1 MFRSLLS
8 FFVLRF
14 FRRQRIETDL
24 NHEIQAHLA
33 LDTQARIER
42 GELPDSA
49 RQSTLRE
56 FGNPGL
62 VAEVTRDM
70 WGLTWLEQLLKD
82 LEFAFRVLRKAPL
95 FTAVVVAALALGIGS
110 TTAIF
115 TVVHGILLRPL
126 PFPDPDRLVM
136 VWEIPPDTK
145 KPNVVELKNFFAWK
159 ARSQSFQS
167 TAAFVRVPMN
177 LIGTAGN
184 EQVDGLKVTADFFGV
199 LGVRPLLGRV
209 FRPGE
214 YGHSAPREVVL
225 SYGAWQRLFG
235 GRSDVI
241 GRRISIDVSHHEI
254 VGVMPSGFG
263 FPNMPAELYV
273 PLADSGLR
281 QGRNFSVV
289 SRLRGGV
296 TLGAARAE
304 IASIAARTA
313 SEDPDLNAGWS
324 ATVIPLLDEAV
335 GTIRPVL
342 LVLFAAVALVL
353 VIACANVVNLLLM
366 RSVRRTREISVRLAL
381 GAGTRRIMRQ
391 LLVESLLLSS
401 LGGLLGVGLALA
413 AVRLIIARLPPSL
426 SIPRLH
432 EITVDLPVLLF
443 TLSITLLSGALFG
456 LFPALQGLKT
466 DLVRGLHE
474 SSRTATSGGKL
485 RAALVVSEVALA
497 VVLVAAAAL
506 MMRSFIRL
514 IHVNP
519 GFHTEHVLTTSM
531 LLLPVQ
537 REEFHAQLV
546 EQILERVRALPGIIA
561 AGSIG
566 VLPMLGTNSGTWYY
580 PANRPDPPL
589 NRRPGG
595 DVSVIT
601 PGYFRALGIPIL
613 HGRDFDDRD
622 RPGAQAV
629 GILNETAARAL
640 FPNHNPLGQS
650 LRVWW
655 NNLPNIRIVGV
666 VSDIRHSQLN
676 TPPDPCLFLP
686 NDQAPFPFSS
696 LVVRTTGD
704 PMKLASAI
712 RHEIH
717 EVDDDQGIGKVES
730 MQQLVSDSVARP
742 RVEAMLLTAFGLIA
756 LLLACIGIYG
766 VLAYAVTQRTR
777 EIGIRVALGAARH
790 SIFKMILRD
799 GFRLTLIGLA
809 IGLAAAAVLTRFLRA
824 LLFEIKPDDPLTLA
838 AVIGLLAAIGLVAC
852 YLPASRAM
860 RVDPA
865 IVLRDE

>member
-1 MFRSLLS
+1 VFHRFLR

-14 FRRQRIETDL
+14 LRRGRTETDL
-24 NHEIQAHLA
+24 NDEIQAHLA
-33 LDTQARIER
+33 LDAQARMEQ
-42 GELPDSA
+42 GESPQSA
-49 RQSTLRE
+49 RESALRG
-56 FGNPGL
+56 FGNPG
-62 VAEVTRDM
+62 VVTEVTRDM
-70 WGLTWLEQLLKD
+70 WGLTWLEQLLRD
-82 LEFAFRVLRKAPL
+82 LGFAFRGLRKAPL

-126 PFPDPDRLVM
+126 PFPDSNRLVM
-136 VWEIPPDTK
+136 IWEIPPGTQ

-167 TAAFVRVPMN
+167 MAAFVSVPMN
-177 LIGTAGN
+177 LIGSAGN
-184 EQVDGLKVTADFFGV
+184 EQVDGLKVTADFFNV
-199 LGVRPLLGRV
+199 LGARPLLGRV
-209 FRPGE
+209 FRPRE
-214 YGHSAPREVVL
+214 YDRSAPREVVL

-241 GRRISIDVSHHEI
+241 GQRISIDVSHHEI
-254 VGVMPSGFG
+254 VGIMPPDFG
-263 FPNMPAELYV
+263 TPSMPAELYV
-273 PLADSGLR
+273 PLANSGLR
-281 QGRNFSVV
+281 QGRNFSVI
-289 SRLRGGV
+289 SRLRSGV

-304 IASIAARTA
+304 MASIAARTA
-313 SEDPDLNAGWS
+313 TEDPELNSGWS
-324 ATVIPLLDEAV
+324 ATVVPLLDQTV
-335 GTIRPVL
+335 GAIRPVL

-353 VIACANVVNLLLM
+353 LIACANVANLLLM

-381 GAGTRRIMRQ
+381 GAGTHRIMRQ

-401 LGGLLGVGLALA
+401 LGGLLGLGLALA
-413 AVRLIIARLPPSL
+413 AVRLIITHLPPSL

-432 EITVDLPVLLF
+432 EITVDTPVLVFALC
-443 TLSITLLSGALFG
+443 ITLVSGIFFG
-456 LFPALQGLKT
+456 LFPALQGLKP
-466 DLVRGLHE
+466 DLVRDLHE
-474 SSRTATSGGKL
+474 SSRTSTSGGGL
-485 RAALVVSEVALA
+485 RAGFVVSEVALA
-497 VVLVAAAAL
+497 VVLVVAATL

-514 IHVNP
+514 IHVDP

-546 EQILERVRALPGIIA
+546 DQILERVRALPGVVA

-566 VLPMLGTNSGTWYY
+566 ILPMKGTNSGTWYY
-580 PANRPDPPL
+580 PAEGPDPPL

-601 PGYFRALGIPIL
+601 PGYFRALGVRIL
-613 HGRDFDDRD
+613 RGRDFNDHD

-629 GILNETAARAL
+629 GILNETAARVL
-640 FPNHNPLGQS
+640 FPHQNPVGQS

-655 NNLPNIRIVGV
+655 NNLPNIRIVGIA
-666 VSDIRHSQLN
+666 SDIRHSQLN
-676 TPPDPCLFLP
+676 APPDPCLFLP

-696 LVVRTTGD
+696 LVVRTSGD
-704 PMKLASAI
+704 PMKLAPAI
-712 RHEIH
+712 RHQIH
-717 EVDDDQGIGKVES
+717 EVDDDQGIAKIES
-730 MQQLVSDSVARP
+730 MQQIVADSVARP
-742 RVEAMLLTAFGLIA
+742 RIEAMLLTAFGLIA

-799 GFRLTLIGLA
+799 GFRLTVIGLA
-809 IGLAAAAVLTRFLRA
+809 IGLSGAAVLSRFLCA

-838 AVIGLLAAIGLVAC
+838 GVIGLLGAVGLLAC
-852 YLPASRAM
+852 YVPAARAM

-865 IVLRDE
+865 IVLREE